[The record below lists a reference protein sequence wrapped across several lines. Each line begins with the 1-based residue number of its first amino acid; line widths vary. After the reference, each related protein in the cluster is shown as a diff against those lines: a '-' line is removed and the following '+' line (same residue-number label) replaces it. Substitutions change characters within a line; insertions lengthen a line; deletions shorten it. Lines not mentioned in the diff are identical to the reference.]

1 MNKFN
6 TLFPAP
12 TTPQSFDMI
21 TAFKTFRTYL
31 SVSQG
36 VTPPTWFTELFANQL
51 DLEYFYNHSGDKIV
65 TPLVEHFLDSNNT
78 FVDTQFCALMYIAYN
93 KFINK
98 WNRLHSAIDEST
110 YNPIENYDS
119 TETRTPNLTFKDDSS
134 TNAKQ
139 TSSGYGFGS
148 QNANP
153 ISESN
158 ANKLDNTYT
167 NERKETGTE
176 TIARHGNIG
185 VTTSQQM
192 LESEIALRN
201 NYVFQNVIMNDLDSL
216 FCLQIYI

>member
-1 MNKFN
+1 MTKKFKDCFTSPTHLTQFFN
-6 TLFPAP
+6 LFRDWLLQQQM
-12 TTPQSFDMI
+12 T
-21 TAFKTFRTYL
+21 
-31 SVSQG
+31 V
-36 VTPPTWFTELFANQL
+36 PTWFSEAFAVELA
-51 DLEYFYNHSGDKIV
+51 LEYFFNHSGEKLI
-65 TPLVEHFLDSNNT
+65 TPLVVHFLNT
-78 FVDTQFCALMYIAYN
+78 GEVFHDDDDTNPLIRVAWDKY
-93 KFINK
+93 INK
-98 WNRLHSAIDEST
+98 WNRLHSAIDESN

-134 TNAKQ
+134 TNSKQ
-139 TSSGYGFGS
+139 TASGYGFGS
-148 QNANP
+148 ATANP
-153 ISESN
+153 ISESS

-216 FCLQIYI
+216 FCLKIYI